1 MKEKEAKGVDTL
13 VLSGSSTASELE
25 RYFTGIMELS
35 GSCEEFPVDLDAIW
49 RIGYRR
55 KDIAVRALRN
65 EFVEGEDYIE
75 KVFAKDVENQRFRR
89 NAESVTGGDLK
100 SVRYYLSVSCAE
112 YLIVR
117 KCRAVFEVYR
127 RVFHHVLGAGRDVAG
142 MGRYY
147 SMEEYCRMFG
157 KGRMSFYGLMSAYRD
172 EFVMWG
178 CVWYVSRR
186 LCRMI
191 ELRRQ
196 AEGAKASIHKRAK
209 EIAAQVG
216 EAELEF
222 KAGCDPPAGAGYQR
236 HVGVNADMRANYHG

>member
-1 MKEKEAKGVDTL
+1 
-13 VLSGSSTASELE
+13 
-25 RYFTGIMELS
+25 MELS

-157 KGRMSFYGLMSAYRD
+157 KGRMSLLRFDVGLPGRVRDVGLRVVCVAPFVPYDRVAAAGGGRKGIDTQTGQGNSGAGWRGGIGVQSRVRPGANGFYG
-172 EFVMWG
+172 
-178 CVWYVSRR
+178 
-186 LCRMI
+186 
-191 ELRRQ
+191 
-196 AEGAKASIHKRAK
+196 HK
-209 EIAAQVG
+209 IA
-216 EAELEF
+216 
-222 KAGCDPPAGAGYQR
+222 
-236 HVGVNADMRANYHG
+236 